1 MVRSLLL
8 YSAPVLTAAL
18 LFHGAVFAQQPAAKP
33 APKATPAGPLK
44 TQKDKVSYSI
54 GLDIGK
60 NFKNQGIDV
69 DPTVLARGM
78 RDAMAGNKPLLT
90 EDEVQQVMIE
100 FQMTMREQHLKKQ
113 QALAEKNAKEGAA
126 FLATNKGK
134 EGVKTTA
141 SGLEYKVIQEGTGKT
156 PAPEDT
162 VTAHYRGT
170 LLDGTE
176 FDSSYKRGQPA
187 SFPVSGVIPGWTEVL
202 QLMKVGA
209 KYIVWIPSHL
219 GYGERGAGNV
229 IGPNA
234 LLIFEIELLDV
245 QKP

>member
-1 MVRSLLL
+1 MVRSFPL
-8 YSAPVLTAAL
+8 YIALVLAAAL
-18 LFHGAVFAQQPAAKP
+18 MPPALASAQQSDAKP
-33 APKATPAGPLK
+33 APKAATGPLK

-69 DPTVLARGM
+69 DPAMLARGM

-90 EDEVQQVMIE
+90 EEESHQVMTD
-100 FQMTMREQHLKKQ
+100 FQMAMKEEHLKKQ
-113 QALAEKNAKEGAA
+113 QAAGAENAKAAAA
-126 FLATNKGK
+126 FLAANKK
-134 EGVKTTA
+134 KPGVKTTA
-141 SGLEYKVIQEGTGKT
+141 SGLEYKVIKEGTGKT
-156 PAPEDT
+156 PTLEDT

-176 FDSSYKRGQPA
+176 FDSSYKRGEPA

-202 QLMKVGA
+202 QLMKVGS
-209 KYIVWIPSHL
+209 KYEVWIPANL
-219 GYGERGAGNV
+219 AYGERGAGNV

-234 LLIFEIELLDV
+234 MLTFEIELLDV
-245 QKP
+245 KKE